1 MTRFQL
7 MIAGAVLAACQS
19 GGALPAPHS
28 GADIALTKLPD
39 GQSPHSAAGICW
51 ASATTPAVIETV
63 TEQVMVRSERR
74 DANGQIIRTAQFE
87 TKTAQR
93 LVQDRETVWFRAP
106 CAPDITVSLIASLQ
120 RALKAR
126 GRFYA
131 EITGVYDAA
140 TGAAVRKLQAERG
153 LDSPVL
159 AQETIRELGLAA
171 SGAR

>member
-1 MTRFQL
+1 
-7 MIAGAVLAACQS
+7 
-19 GGALPAPHS
+19 
-28 GADIALTKLPD
+28 
-39 GQSPHSAAGICW
+39 
-51 ASATTPAVIETV
+51 VIETV
-63 TEQVMVRSERR
+63 TEQVMVRAEKRGA
-74 DANGQIIRTAQFE
+74 DGQVIRAAQFQ

-106 CAPDITVSLIASLQ
+106 CAPDITVELIASLQ

-126 GRFYA
+126 GRFYS
-131 EITGVYDAA
+131 EITGVYDVE

-171 SGAR
+171 SGAP